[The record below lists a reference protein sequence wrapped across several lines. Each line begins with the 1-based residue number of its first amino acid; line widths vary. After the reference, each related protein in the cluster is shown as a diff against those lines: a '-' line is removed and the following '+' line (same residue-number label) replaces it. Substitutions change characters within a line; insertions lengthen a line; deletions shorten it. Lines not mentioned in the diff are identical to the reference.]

1 MELTHILPILYFN
14 FSVLTLRLPL
24 GTIQLK
30 AASIKFYWIGLRN
43 NGLRIGSLARSRK
56 SVKNKSD

>member
-24 GTIQLK
+24 GTIQSRVDKIILDRTNK
-30 AASIKFYWIGLRN
+30 YWTTDQITG
-43 NGLRIGSLARSRK
+43 K
-56 SVKNKSD
+56 VTQKCKK